1 MMEMNDIIS
10 YGLRIGVIISFL
22 LLALGSVLLFING
35 GGGGYTIKQLS
46 MTNSSINSSQ
56 FSINGI
62 MHGIDMLDGMDI
74 IMLGLIVLV
83 ATPIVRVLLSIVAFV
98 VERNPLYTIIT
109 IIVLTDLMIAIFIIP
124 KLIIH

>member
-22 LLALGSVLLFING
+22 LLALGSMLLFING

-62 MHGIDMLDGMDI
+62 MHGIGMLDGMDI

>member
-62 MHGIDMLDGMDI
+62 MHGIGMLDGMDI